1 MSYII
6 NMENLKLETII
17 VHAGSEPDNN
27 TGAVV
32 PPISLATTFSQS
44 DLGGK
49 LKGTEDLNSFG
60 NGYEY
65 QRTGNP
71 TRGAFER
78 AIAAC
83 EKGKYGIAFSSGSA
97 ATASIIQT
105 LKTGS
110 HVISID
116 DVYGGTQRQFRKIM
130 NPCCGIEFDF
140 IDMEKVE
147 ILSDKIKS
155 NTKLLWI
162 ETPTNPTLKIT
173 DINNISNY
181 VKCVMKRDDII
192 IAVDNTF
199 ATPYFQNPLNLGADL
214 VVHSVTKY
222 IGGHSDVVMGCIVCN
237 NTEIYE
243 NLRFVQNSVG
253 AVPSP
258 FDCYMALR
266 GLKTLHIRMEKSQ
279 QNSARIANFLS
290 SSDYVEK
297 CIYPGLES
305 HPNHEI
311 AKKQMKGYGSMVTFF
326 VKGGLKE
333 TASFLKNIKIFTL
346 AESLG
351 AVESLAECPAIM
363 THASVPEED
372 RKKLGISDNLVRLSV
387 GIESCDDLIEDLK
400 SSLEKINT

>member
-1 MSYII
+1 M
-6 NMENLKLETII
+6 NNLNLDTII
-17 VHAGSEPDNN
+17 VHAGSEPDIN

-60 NGYEY
+60 KGYEY

-71 TRGAFER
+71 TRGSFER
-78 AIAAC
+78 AIASC

-140 IDMEKVE
+140 IDMGKVE

-155 NTKLLWI
+155 NTKLIWI

-181 VKCVMKRDDII
+181 VKLIMKRDDII

-199 ATPYFQNPLNLGADL
+199 ATPYFQNPLDLGADL

-237 NTEIYE
+237 NKKLYDK
-243 NLRFVQNSVG
+243 LRFVQNSVG

-279 QNSARIANFLS
+279 QNSIKIANFLS
-290 SSDYVEK
+290 SSEYVEK

-311 AKKQMKGYGSMVTFF
+311 AKKQMNSFGSMVTFF

-333 TASFLKNIKIFTL
+333 TSAFLKNIKIFTL

-372 RKKLGISDNLVRLSV
+372 RKKLGISDNLVRLSI
-387 GIESCDDLIEDLK
+387 GIENCDDLIKDLQ